1 MTVLLTFASFEAE
14 RLRPL
19 ELLARV
25 WVERVLA
32 PPKARPGSLVLLAK
46 VVRGSLDA
54 SRGSYRSEGGPSRT
68 SKNLVQLRGLW
79 ETSSLALIDLAVGV
93 TC

>member
-1 MTVLLTFASFEAE
+1 MLLTSASFEAD
-14 RLRPL
+14 RWRPL

-32 PPKARPGSLVLLAK
+32 PPIARPGSLVLLAK

-54 SRGSYRSEGGPSRT
+54 SRGSCRSVGEPSRT
-68 SKNLVQLRGLW
+68 SENLAQLRGL
-79 ETSSLALIDLAVGV
+79 
-93 TC
+93 